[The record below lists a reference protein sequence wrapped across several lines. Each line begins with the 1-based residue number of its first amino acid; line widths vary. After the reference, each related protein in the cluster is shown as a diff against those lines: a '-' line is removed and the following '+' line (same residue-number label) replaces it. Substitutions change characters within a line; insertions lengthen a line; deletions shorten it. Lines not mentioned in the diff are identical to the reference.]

1 MQQTIKD
8 RAFLVIRYGKPSP
21 PLGRK
26 TCMIGTRLFSP
37 GGLGGLEILLWMT
50 VRASENKTRH
60 IDPCLLGL
68 TVLCDNARY

>member
-37 GGLGGLEILLWMT
+37 GGLGGLEILLWMQSGQVKIKQDT
-50 VRASENKTRH
+50 STPVSLA
-60 IDPCLLGL
+60 
-68 TVLCDNARY
+68 